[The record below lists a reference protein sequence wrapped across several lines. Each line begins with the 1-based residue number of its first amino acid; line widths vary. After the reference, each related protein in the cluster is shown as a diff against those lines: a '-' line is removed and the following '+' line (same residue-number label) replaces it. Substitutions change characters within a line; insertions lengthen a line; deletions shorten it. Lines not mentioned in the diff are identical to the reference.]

1 MKPDMEKSI
10 KVETPSPQEPPRTF
24 VDRRCSET
32 GRREPTSL
40 RDIFALR
47 PRRRRS
53 RGRRGDDPGA
63 YVDRYD
69 ARSWG
74 IAIAVLVFSLVDTI
88 LTQFHLEMGTAE
100 EANPVMRAILESGGY
115 PAFYVAKIVMTV
127 LPIIVILL
135 HKEWTFG
142 RYAARFCLWAYM
154 LLTCWHAFLLVYVR

>member
-1 MKPDMEKSI
+1 MKPDMEKSTR
-10 KVETPSPQEPPRTF
+10 VEIPLTEENTWPL
-24 VDRRCSET
+24 VDRRRLEA

-40 RDIFALR
+40 RDIFTLR
-47 PRRRRS
+47 PRRRKS
-53 RGRRGDDPGA
+53 RGRRKDDPGA

-100 EANPVMRAILESGGY
+100 EANPVMRIIIESGGY

-142 RYAARFCLWAYM
+142 RYAARFCLWAYI
-154 LLTCWHAFLLVYVR
+154 LLTCWHAFLLAYVH